1 MSYPAK
7 STQIEKNNYYSILIV
22 LIRAYPH
29 EVTLNKSE
37 KNLFKND
44 FMIQTKNGNVV
55 LISTCAKVRS
65 TQNRIFKYGKS

>member
-29 EVTLNKSE
+29 EVTSNKSE
-37 KNLFKND
+37 KNLFKNG
-44 FMIQTKNGNVV
+44 FMIQPKNGKVV
-55 LISTCAKVRS
+55 HVQKLDLH
-65 TQNRIFKYGKS
+65 RIEFVKYGKS